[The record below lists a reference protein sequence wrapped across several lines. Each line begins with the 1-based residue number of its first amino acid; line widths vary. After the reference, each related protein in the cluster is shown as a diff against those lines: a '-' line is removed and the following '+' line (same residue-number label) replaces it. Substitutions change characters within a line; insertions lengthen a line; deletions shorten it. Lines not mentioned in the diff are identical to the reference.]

1 MLLKQPNHKP
11 LKLVT
16 AQISITSY
24 SLVPTLPTWKE
35 REKEGREERG
45 IVGFFYQ
52 IPRLNK
58 LETKYHTMILKLSTF
73 FQNTAQQSI

>member
-16 AQISITSY
+16 TQISITSY

-35 REKEGREERG
+35 REKERREERG
-45 IVGFFYQ
+45 DS
-52 IPRLNK
+52 RLLLPNPQT
-58 LETKYHTMILKLSTF
+58 EQT
-73 FQNTAQQSI
+73 

>member
-11 LKLVT
+11 LKLVIT
-16 AQISITSY
+16 QISITSY

-45 IVGFFYQ
+45 DSRLLLPNPQ
-52 IPRLNK
+52 I
-58 LETKYHTMILKLSTF
+58 EQT
-73 FQNTAQQSI
+73 